1 MNQVEIMMGVWQL
14 SGNKLSDTEWQ
25 ARRKHMRE
33 ELEEKKAEAVSDDS
47 SARYS
52 D

>member
-1 MNQVEIMMGVWQL
+1 MNELMPGVWQFTHD
-14 SGNKLSDTEWQ
+14 KLLTEVEWKE
-25 ARRKHMRE
+25 RWKRMRE
-33 ELEEKKAEAVSDDS
+33 QLEEKKAEAVSDDS

>member
-1 MNQVEIMMGVWQL
+1 MKELMPGVWQSTHDKPL
-14 SGNKLSDTEWQ
+14 TEVEWKE
-25 ARRKHMRE
+25 RRKRMRE

>member
-1 MNQVEIMMGVWQL
+1 MKELMPGVWQFTHDKPL
-14 SGNKLSDTEWQ
+14 TEVEWQ

-33 ELEEKKAEAVSDDS
+33 ELKEKKAEAVSDDS

>member
-1 MNQVEIMMGVWQL
+1 MKELMPGVWQFTHD
-14 SGNKLSDTEWQ
+14 KPMTEVEWKE
-25 ARRKHMRE
+25 RWKRMRE
-33 ELEEKKAEAVSDDS
+33 QLEEKKAEAVSNDS

>member
-25 ARRKHMRE
+25 ARRKRMRE
-33 ELEEKKAEAVSDDS
+33 ELERKKSEAINNGSTALNFD
-47 SARYS
+47 
-52 D
+52 

>member
-1 MNQVEIMMGVWQL
+1 MKELMPGVWQFTHDKPL
-14 SGNKLSDTEWQ
+14 KEVEWKE
-25 ARRKHMRE
+25 RRKHMRE
-33 ELEEKKAEAVSDDS
+33 ELEEKKAEAVSNDS